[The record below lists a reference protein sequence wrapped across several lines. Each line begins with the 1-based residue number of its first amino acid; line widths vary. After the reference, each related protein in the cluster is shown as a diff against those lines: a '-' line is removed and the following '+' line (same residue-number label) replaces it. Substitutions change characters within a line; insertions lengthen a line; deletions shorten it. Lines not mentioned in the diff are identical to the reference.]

1 MKLRLQMVPA
11 LDTLAQLSDTLEAAL
26 LGHGVTREHAGR
38 ARLIVEE
45 LACNTLEHSH
55 LAAGQPPL
63 EVGLQ
68 VERGALVLEFRDSGP
83 AFDLRTAPAPD
94 LDADIAERPIG
105 GLGLHLVRQLADHI
119 DYRHDAGLNVVRV
132 TLLQP
137 FDPIPQELPT

>member
-1 MKLRLQMVPA
+1 MKLRLQMAPA

-26 LGHGVTREHAGR
+26 LRHGVTWEHVSR

-45 LACNTLEHSH
+45 LACNTLEHGH
-55 LAAGQPPL
+55 LSGEQPPV
-63 EVGLQ
+63 EVTLQ
-68 VERGALVLEFRDSGP
+68 VESGALVLEFHDSGP
-83 AFDLRTAPAPD
+83 AFDLRSAPPPD

-119 DYRHDAGLNVVRV
+119 DYRHDAGRNVVRI

-137 FDPIPQELPT
+137 FGPIPQEFPA

>member
-1 MKLRLQMVPA
+1 MKLRLQMAPA

-26 LGHGVTREHAGR
+26 LRHGVSREHVSR

-45 LACNTLEHSH
+45 LACNTLEHGH
-55 LAAGQPPL
+55 LSGEQPPV
-63 EVGLQ
+63 EVTVQ
-68 VERGALVLEFRDSGP
+68 VDGGALVLEFHDSGP
-83 AFDLRTAPAPD
+83 AFDLRSAPLPD

-119 DYRHDAGLNVVRV
+119 DYRHDAGRNVVRI

-137 FDPIPQELPT
+137 FDPAPQEFPA

>member
-1 MKLRLQMVPA
+1 MKLRLQMAPA

-26 LGHGVTREHAGR
+26 LCHGVSREHVSR

-45 LACNTLEHSH
+45 LACNTLEHGH
-55 LAAGQPPL
+55 LSGEQPPV
-63 EVGLQ
+63 EVTVQ
-68 VERGALVLEFRDSGP
+68 VDGGALVLEFHDSGP
-83 AFDLRTAPAPD
+83 AFDLRSAPPPD

-119 DYRHDAGLNVVRV
+119 DYRHDAGRNVVRI

-137 FDPIPQELPT
+137 FDPTPQEFPA

>member
-26 LGHGVTREHAGR
+26 LRHGVTGEHVNR

-45 LACNTLEHSH
+45 LACNTLEHGH
-55 LAAGQPPL
+55 LSSEQPPV
-63 EVGLQ
+63 EVLLH
-68 VERGALVLEFRDSGP
+68 VETGALVLEFRDSGP
-83 AFDLRTAPAPD
+83 AFDLRSAPPPD
-94 LDADIAERPIG
+94 LDADIAQRPIG

-119 DYRHDAGLNVVRV
+119 DYRHDAGRNVVRI

-137 FDPIPQELPT
+137 FDPAPQEFPA